1 MFDWIWK
8 TFLAGEVPHTPGPV
22 QDASPTMEVETQAVP
37 LAAAATDQASVNLV
51 DQSLSEPEK
60 VTGDARALREQQ
72 GEGKAT
78 DQDLAAPGSRS
89 SIVASTGHSN
99 PSDGTAPPHL
109 SGPKPSIVS
118 GEFDEMFDRLVAF
131 REEHGH
137 CRVPRVYKKDEA
149 LSTWAAKM
157 RRISR
162 KASVRDANRTSSR
175 TSSDSADDTPTL
187 TALQIE
193 RLKDVGFEWRTR
205 VRRSKSAAS
214 KKSTKAKAQAK
225 VTGP

>member
-8 TFLAGEVPHTPGPV
+8 TFLAGEVPDTPGPV
-22 QDASPTMEVETQAVP
+22 QDASHTMEVDTQAVP
-37 LAAAATDQASVNLV
+37 FAATATDQASVSVV

-72 GEGKAT
+72 GDEKAT
-78 DQDLAAPGSRS
+78 EQDLAAQGSQSSVSIMATSRS
-89 SIVASTGHSN
+89 KK

-109 SGPKPSIVS
+109 SGPKPSPIVS
-118 GEFDEMFDRLVAF
+118 GEFDDMFDRLVAF

-149 LSTWAAKM
+149 LSTWAIKM

-162 KASVRDANRTSSR
+162 KASPRASNTTSSR
-175 TSSDSADDTPTL
+175 TASDSADDTPTL

-193 RLKDVGFEWRTR
+193 RLEDMGFEWRTR

-214 KKSTKAKAQAK
+214 KKSIKAKSLRK
-225 VTGP
+225 